1 MKMIFHIRKYHVLS
15 LALILLSLNIKAQ
28 NYNQLSL
35 KEALEIGLNNNKT
48 VQISH

>member
-1 MKMIFHIRKYHVLS
+1 MKMIFHIRKYQLLILV
-15 LALILLSLNIKAQ
+15 LILLNLNIKAQ
-28 NYNQLSL
+28 KYNQISL